1 VIGEFY
7 LQKTTSDIKTV
18 FTNTFDKGTAS
29 KIAGIKK
36 AGTKLYLQTIAYSE
50 SEFEQIVFY
59 KNRIMVI
66 DITMS
71 GKMTDK
77 KVKFRKMYYGIEQK
91 FDW

>member
-1 VIGEFY
+1 
-7 LQKTTSDIKTV
+7 
-18 FTNTFDKGTAS
+18 
-29 KIAGIKK
+29 
-36 AGTKLYLQTIAYSE
+36 
-50 SEFEQIVFY
+50 
-59 KNRIMVI
+59 MVI